1 LSDILFAKGPKDL
14 PTALALAQ
22 EVDSNHERYQFAL
35 IYSKNIGDRGQ
46 KNEQKHSDKDR
57 NSIMPMQTNN
67 PYSAIPTTKFLAI
80 STTIFLP
87 IPTTKFIANT
97 KSIRIETPTAKHKS
111 GSGTCWVCAS
121 IKKTNE
127 WQCKVYRAKTA
138 EDQPLTS

>member
-1 LSDILFAKGPKDL
+1 MTFDSALAMSLNEKYRADALRVFVTGAKKSLSDILFAKGPKDL

-22 EVDSNHERYQFAL
+22 EVESNHERYQFAL

-46 KNEQKHSDKDR
+46 KTEQ
-57 NSIMPMQTNN
+57 
-67 PYSAIPTTKFLAI
+67 
-80 STTIFLP
+80 
-87 IPTTKFIANT
+87 
-97 KSIRIETPTAKHKS
+97 

-138 EDQPLTS
+138 EDQLLTS